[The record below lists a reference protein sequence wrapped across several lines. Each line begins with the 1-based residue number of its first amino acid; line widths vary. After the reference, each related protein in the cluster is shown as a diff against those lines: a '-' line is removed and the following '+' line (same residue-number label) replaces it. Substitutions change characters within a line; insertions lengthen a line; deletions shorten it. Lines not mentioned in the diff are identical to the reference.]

1 MEQFLEEIT
10 DRSRLKQMQRT
21 VVGSFLAGKT
31 RVIARVEGARNHAAK
46 RRVRRTDVTSRMVA
60 SQNRVAGR
68 YLHIE
73 LITIFIAACSYR

>member
-10 DRSRLKQMQRT
+10 NRSRLKQMQRT
-21 VVGSFLAGKT
+21 VGSFLVGKT
-31 RVIARVEGARNHAAK
+31 RVIAGVEGARNHAAK

-68 YLHIE
+68 YLRIE